1 MNTVFNNNS
10 KRDRA
15 ECPGSCKADTGHVFA
30 ETLKDPSFHDIL
42 FDYLKKLDIK
52 VVKINEVADT
62 TKES

>member
-1 MNTVFNNNS
+1 MNTVLNNNS

-15 ECPGSCKADTGHVFA
+15 E
-30 ETLKDPSFHDIL
+30 ETFKDPSFHDIL
-42 FDYLKKLDIK
+42 FDCLKKLDIK